1 MLLREG
7 EKRKTP
13 LPPPPRMAKAPA
25 KTALPL
31 DKSIINATAGDQPLG
46 ASELELAEAAAP
58 NDDTLDDAGGDDVEV
73 TKREGSK
80 EPHKLLRFIKGAAKT
95 SVKGAVALDKVRA
108 KLGHDGA
115 RNRAGVV
122 PSKRQNAISGSYQ
135 FDARYLGE
143 KGFLYIDTNAV
154 VPFLAFNKLSAK
166 TSGGV
171 SASPPLQLQ
180 PVWTMPISDIQEI
193 RKHSGYGFK
202 SKLAAGWAL
211 DQEISD
217 AIGLQDRLGNKFA
230 VTAIPQRDAVFNRL
244 IAIGDQKWEMW

>member
-13 LPPPPRMAKAPA
+13 LPPPPRMAKAAA

-115 RNRAGVV
+115 RNRVGVV
-122 PSKRQNAISGSYQ
+122 PSKRQNAISGPYQ

-143 KGFLYIDTNAV
+143 KGFLYVDTNAV

-180 PVWTMPISDIQEI
+180 PVWTMSISDIQEI